1 MLPTKRKLRPDGF
14 QTVGPPGSLAM
25 PVYSCF
31 SHSCALTDC
40 EMYNWGVHGLGQDTF
55 QNQDYEETLKRFS
68 CRLKLTP
75 LSRFHASGVSLFSL
89 CNYKTQF
96 FFISTLQRRNTVASW
111 DVYSWGKRKTL
122 YSFGKWTYLDPVS
135 VFRSKE
141 RRLGQRGKNIV
152 IVPGAARND
161 PARETWNF
169 TEIQPRNILIDVW
182 T

>member
-1 MLPTKRKLRPDGF
+1 MVSKQWDHLALWQCQCIPVFHIAVLS
-14 QTVGPPGSLAM
+14 QTVKCITEVFMGSGRT
-25 PVYSCF
+25 P
-31 SHSCALTDC
+31 
-40 EMYNWGVHGLGQDTF
+40 F